1 VSSLVKAVIAF
12 TALAGAGFLIGHAGQ
27 ASAASAVCTGQAP
40 ASGVLR
46 GPVLHVESADTLC
59 VALGA
64 TPDQWVKLTLADAP
78 AANPIQR
85 ASLTDAEANPRG
97 TLMAVAFSQN
107 VDCVIEDGDRAV
119 CTLAD
124 GRSVGALLRQPVAR
138 VVGKDWR

>member
-1 VSSLVKAVIAF
+1 VSSIAKAVIAF
-12 TALAGAGFLIGHAGQ
+12 TALASAGFLLGHAGAAQ
-27 ASAASAVCTGQAP
+27 AAERVCTAQVP
-40 ASGVLR
+40 ASGVLH
-46 GPVLHVESADTLC
+46 GPVLHVEDADTLC

-64 TPDQWVKLTLADAP
+64 TPDQWVRLTLADAP
-78 AANPIQR
+78 STSMIQR

-107 VDCVIEDGDRAV
+107 VDCTIEQGDRAV